1 MTSQPGHSL
10 NRHGEITRHFV
21 FGSCCLMAHLLD
33 LPHHRHG
40 VMSSVAL
47 PRLSPQVGQLE
58 EEPEAAA
65 QRSPSPGSKGVC
77 TDFTP

>member
-1 MTSQPGHSL
+1 
-10 NRHGEITRHFV
+10 
-21 FGSCCLMAHLLD
+21 MAHLLD